1 MILESEMILDPV
13 FLPFFSTLLVSCN
26 LNSFCLSTDAYIDT
40 LRCKLRCEENL
51 TPNIGG
57 YFVVKFVPTVYH
69 YLQYAYY
76 KCKFSIITDS
86 EYSFSTLSA
95 VESLSVCGLCILC
108 TVNDGCSA
116 VPCAHSY
123 FLFEPEDPVMKQN
136 LLYYKAYSQQWGL
149 QSNHFT
155 PRMVR

>member
-95 VESLSVCGLCILC
+95 VESECLWSVYSLHSERWTQCRALCAQL
-108 TVNDGCSA
+108 
-116 VPCAHSY
+116 
-123 FLFEPEDPVMKQN
+123 LPVR
-136 LLYYKAYSQQWGL
+136 A
-149 QSNHFT
+149 
-155 PRMVR
+155 

>member
-1 MILESEMILDPV
+1 MPIISVSSASSQILNILSQH
-13 FLPFFSTLLVSCN
+13 FLLLN
-26 LNSFCLSTDAYIDT
+26 
-40 LRCKLRCEENL
+40 
-51 TPNIGG
+51 
-57 YFVVKFVPTVYH
+57 
-69 YLQYAYY
+69 
-76 KCKFSIITDS
+76 
-86 EYSFSTLSA
+86 
-95 VESLSVCGLCILC
+95 LSVCGLCILC
-108 TVNDGCSA
+108 TVNDGRSA